1 VEAFDG
7 VIGIGVDLVQVSR
20 VRQAVER
27 RGDRFT
33 NRILSEVE
41 ILGRPTNVALD
52 LWIAGRF
59 AAKEAC
65 LKALGTGWA
74 DGLAFHQVLVR
85 ECGKLEFRGNALQLA
100 ERQGVVN
107 STLAL
112 TVCGDMVAAMVI
124 LDGSS
129 SPGLVIQ

>member
-1 VEAFDG
+1 VEALDG

-27 RGDRFT
+27 RGDRFAR
-33 NRILSEVE
+33 RILSEEE
-41 ILGRPTNVALD
+41 IKDRPENVALD

-74 DGLAFHQVLVR
+74 GGLAFPQVRVR
-85 ECGKLEFRGNALQLA
+85 DCGTLELRGNALQLA
-100 ERQGVVN
+100 ENQGVVN
-107 STLAL
+107 SRVTLTA
-112 TVCGDMVAAMVI
+112 CGDLVAAMVI
-124 LDGSS
+124 LNG
-129 SPGLVIQ
+129 